1 MTKQNEIKKL
11 FEISKDTIEKSES
24 LGKIIEQVG
33 NKILVSLQRGK
44 KIIIFGN
51 GGSAADAQHIAA
63 EFLGRFKK
71 SRKSL
76 PAIALSTDTSTI
88 TSIAND
94 ATDIAIQVNIAK
106 KVKYSFFIF
115 LP

>member
-1 MTKQNEIKKL
+1 MNDIKKIIDESSETIQNLDKKIDQIKNAVEEIKN
-11 FEISKDTIEKSES
+11 
-24 LGKIIEQVG
+24 G
-33 NKILVSLQRGK
+33 LQSGK
-44 KIIIFGN
+44 KIVIFGN